1 MPSGRT
7 HDRITLWSLPVVTGA
22 TIAITRNSQHAL
34 LVASG
39 FLFGGLMFGPDLDIY
54 SRQFQRWGWFRWLW
68 VPYQKCLR
76 HRSFW
81 SHGPI
86 IGTVVRVLYL
96 TAWCILFAILAGAAY
111 LLVTGQ
117 WHSAT
122 TSETGFLTKLL
133 TGDETSRGKNPVSV
147 SDAIALFVGLE
158 LGALSHSL
166 SDYLVSSWKRIRRKR
181 GDGGT
186 RRRGSAP
193 RPFGFAQDRLRSGQ
207 ASLTDRGTGG
217 EWPFAPTGGTGG

>member
-22 TIAITRNSQHAL
+22 TIAITRNSQHTL

-68 VPYQKCLR
+68 LPYQKCLR
-76 HRSFW
+76 HRSFL

-96 TAWCILFAILAGAAY
+96 TAWCILFGVLAGTAY
-111 LLVTGQ
+111 RLVTGQ
-117 WHSAT
+117 WHSLT
-122 TSETGFLTKLL
+122 TPETGLL
-133 TGDETSRGKNPVSV
+133 ARNLVSFP
-147 SDAIALFVGLE
+147 DGIALFVGLE
-158 LGALSHSL
+158 LGALSHSV
-166 SDYLVSSWKRIRRKR
+166 SDYVVSGWKRKTKVRSRASAQKQAR
-181 GDGGT
+181 S
-186 RRRGSAP
+186 RASAP
-193 RPFGFAQDRLRSGQ
+193 KTKVGSR
-207 ASLTDRGTGG
+207 AS
-217 EWPFAPTGGTGG
+217 APKTKVRNYKPGKEG

>member
-96 TAWCILFAILAGAAY
+96 TAWCILFAILAGAVY

-122 TSETGFLTKLL
+122 TPETGFLTKLL

-166 SDYLVSSWKRIRRKR
+166 SDYLVSSWKRKIRFVVGANGHSPLQPKKNVRSR
-181 GDGGT
+181 
-186 RRRGSAP
+186 A
-193 RPFGFAQDRLRSGQ
+193 SGQ
-207 ASLTDRGTGG
+207 KKARSTLLQPKKNVRSRASGQKKSS
-217 EWPFAPTGGTGG
+217 